1 MPWNASILFIEANK
15 VGKNTASLANRAL
28 SSDFVFRVCSPV
40 SRRNLGR
47 KQQNFQIPGHS

>member
-1 MPWNASILFIEANK
+1 MPWTASILFIEANK
-15 VGKNTASLANRAL
+15 VGKNTASAANRAL

-47 KQQNFQIPGHS
+47 KQQKFQVPGHN